1 MSHDIYVNLPVQN
14 LDRSVE
20 FFTELGFEFD
30 AQMTDENASRMIV
43 NERAS
48 VMLLTHEFFR
58 SFTKREIND
67 TATSTGA
74 IFALGACDRP
84 AVDEFADKALAAG
97 ASEANEPIDMGFMY
111 GRSFHDLDGHLW
123 EVIWMSPEAV
133 EQGPAS
139 AWRFRAPR

>member
-14 LDRSVE
+14 LDKAVE

-30 AQMTDENASRMIV
+30 TQMTDENASRMIV

-48 VMLLTHEFFR
+48 VMLLTHEFFKG
-58 SFTKREIND
+58 FTKREITD

-74 IFALGACDRP
+74 IFALSADDRP
-84 AVDEFADKALAAG
+84 AVDAFADKALAAG
-97 ASEANEPIDMGFMY
+97 ASEANEPMDMGFMY

-123 EVIWMSPEAV
+123 EVFYMDEAAAAAQAGG
-133 EQGPAS
+133 EPG
-139 AWRFRAPR
+139 